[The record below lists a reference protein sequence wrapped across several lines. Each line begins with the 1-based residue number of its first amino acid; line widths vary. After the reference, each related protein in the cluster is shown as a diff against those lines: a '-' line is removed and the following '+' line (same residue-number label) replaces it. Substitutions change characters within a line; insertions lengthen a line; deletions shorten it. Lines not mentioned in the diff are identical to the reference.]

1 MPHLFEIVFTNKAI
15 RPCSNCEGEME
26 LTTPVVK
33 RWARVVATVAGIIS
47 LWAVASC
54 NAKESFSPSDLTFHD
69 GFGSRKGDRRTYVLT
84 GCCWIRGIRFGD
96 PDQFVTKW
104 IGQHPQATVTPV
116 SKMTLMSDEL
126 VYVSVKDGD
135 TSLNVELIR
144 AGIYPGGAMADMVDN
159 DDHLIEIMRK
169 PELAFARKEFEKGR
183 AETPQEHR
191 PKRFISDEEYQRFSQ
206 QVTEAEKEARAEKL
220 GIWSDAMME
229 EREADGYR

>member
-1 MPHLFEIVFTNKAI
+1 
-15 RPCSNCEGEME
+15 ME
-26 LTTPVVK
+26 LTTRAAQ

-47 LWAVASC
+47 LCAVASC
-54 NAKESFSPSDLTFHD
+54 NAKESFSPSNLTFHD
-69 GFGSRKGDRRTYVLT
+69 GFGSRKEDRRTYVLT

-96 PDQFVTKW
+96 PDQFVTNW
-104 IGQHPQATVTPV
+104 IARHPQATATPV
-116 SKMTLMSDEL
+116 SQMTLMSDEL

-135 TSLNVELIR
+135 TSLNVDLIR

-159 DDHLIEIMRK
+159 DDHLTEVMKK

-191 PKRFISDEEYQRFSQ
+191 PKRFISDEDYQRFLQ
-206 QVTEAEKEARAEKL
+206 QVIEAEKEARAEKR
-220 GIWSDAMME
+220 GVWSDAMRE